1 MLCLVI
7 TKILRTTYCLDF
19 KKNIVLYM
27 IIGEL
32 KSNKVIGNQSV
43 YRVPNL
49 YEKIRRDLV
58 VVLRACFASD
68 YTDENIRFNINPN
81 NTKIKI
87 YNSYPKVLEF
97 FPCIIVSIDNV
108 NISFK
113 YLQDDFVQENN
124 GIYKYNGGVEFAV
137 KLAVYSRS
145 VVERDRILDH
155 LIYFLRNI
163 IVKNIRGIGAHYS
176 SNMSIGDESTSV
188 INKELIFS
196 NAISIP
202 CYAEY
207 EVEREVE
214 GGVINAI
221 DITSNIQLFMEEY
234 ND

>member
-1 MLCLVI
+1 MG
-7 TKILRTTYCLDF
+7 KILRTTCCLDF
-19 KKNIVLYM
+19 KKKIVLYM

-32 KSNKVIGNQSV
+32 KHNTTVNNQSV

-49 YEKIRRDLV
+49 YEKVRRDFV

-68 YTDENIRFNINPN
+68 YTDENIKYNINPN

-87 YNSYPKVLEF
+87 YNSYPKTLEF
-97 FPCIIVSIDNV
+97 FPSIIVSIDNA

-113 YLQDDFVQENN
+113 YLQDDFLGESNGVQ
-124 GIYKYNGGVEFAV
+124 KYNGGVEFDV
-137 KLAVYSRS
+137 KLVVYSRS

-163 IVKNIRGIGAHYS
+163 IVNNIRGIGLHYS
-176 SNMSIGDESTSV
+176 NNLRIGDESTNV
-188 INKELIFS
+188 VNKELIFS
-196 NAISIP
+196 NAITIP

-207 EVEREVE
+207 EVEREFDT
-214 GGVINAI
+214 GVINAI